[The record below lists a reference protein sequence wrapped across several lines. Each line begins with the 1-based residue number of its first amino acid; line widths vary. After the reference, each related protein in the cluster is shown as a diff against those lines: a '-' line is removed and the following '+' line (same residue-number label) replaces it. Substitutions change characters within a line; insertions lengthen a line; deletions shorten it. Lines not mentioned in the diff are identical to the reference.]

1 MNVDLHDRVALT
13 CQMVIPAGQ
22 PGDPYLMGIAHHLK
36 EQFGIDH
43 TTLLVATDLS
53 PACALASGHIG

>member
-1 MNVDLHDRVALT
+1 
-13 CQMVIPAGQ
+13 MVIPAGQ